1 MMQHPLITDQ
11 RGEGLIGFL
20 VSVVISA
27 IVFAATT
34 TAYLQGI
41 VRAQDH
47 RTMVQVREEA
57 REIADLIASELRLL
71 GSGMPLSQDDFSS
84 SDLSLG
90 DAPLPL
96 LLDSSASYIHFR
108 LNEFG
113 RGAIIDAAFDP
124 ISTSTISVTDGSI
137 FAVGD
142 TVYVTNMTTGGTDGL
157 QGEIVSISGNSI
169 TLNGTMLYPVGATFD
184 VGSLVEPVS
193 TIAFN
198 SPETWSGITRE
209 TRAAAKSR

>member
-1 MMQHPLITDQ
+1 M
-11 RGEGLIGFL
+11 
-20 VSVVISA
+20 
-27 IVFAATT
+27 
-34 TAYLQGI
+34 
-41 VRAQDH
+41 
-47 RTMVQVREEA
+47 
-57 REIADLIASELRLL
+57 
-71 GSGMPLSQDDFSS
+71 
-84 SDLSLG
+84 
-90 DAPLPL
+90 
-96 LLDSSASYIHFR
+96 DSSASYIHFR

-198 SPETWSGITRE
+198 SPETWSGITRDSGSGE
-209 TRAAAKSR
+209 ITIAPNSIVQFEYRNSSGTALPLALTASVVDDDLASVWLQVTVRSQRPLSNGEVYEATAEHTVALRNLVISG